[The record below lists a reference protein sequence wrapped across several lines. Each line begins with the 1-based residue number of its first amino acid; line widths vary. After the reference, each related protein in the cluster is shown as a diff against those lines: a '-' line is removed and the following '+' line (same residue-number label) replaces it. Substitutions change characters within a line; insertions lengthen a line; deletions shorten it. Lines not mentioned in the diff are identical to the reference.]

1 MTSACIQ
8 QIFSRPLAFGD
19 IHKGNYGALNY
30 IFQGAIGTDAHQVL
44 RARYG
49 LCLGVM
55 RSQAIQHGL
64 HVVNQ
69 TVVADQVGNDVSHRA
84 SDVGLDLVDQLG
96 GGRCEAGDA
105 QLPVY
110 KDGPHPGA
118 GQQIVRVLKK
128 YGWCFGWRG

>member
-96 GGRCEAGDA
+96 GGGVKRAMRSCRSTKMVPTPAPA
-105 QLPVY
+105 SRLFV
-110 KDGPHPGA
+110 
-118 GQQIVRVLKK
+118 
-128 YGWCFGWRG
+128 F